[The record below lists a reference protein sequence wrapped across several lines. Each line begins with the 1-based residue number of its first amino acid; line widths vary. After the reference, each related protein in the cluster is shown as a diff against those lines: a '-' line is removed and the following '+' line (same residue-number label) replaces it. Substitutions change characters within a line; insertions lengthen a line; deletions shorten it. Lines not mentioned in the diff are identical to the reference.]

1 MIISNCKINL
11 GLNIIDKREDGYHE
25 LDMIMAPI
33 AFGDKIDIICYDN
46 LGELDF
52 KIKNNLIPID
62 KSNTVTKAYNE
73 YFEYANK
80 EKRKVKVYLEKRVP
94 RQAGLGGGSSNAGFL
109 LVEMN
114 KQYKFYSY
122 DELLLIAKKIGAD
135 VPFFIQDKSARVQG
149 IGEKL
154 VFLENNVKDKILL
167 VKPINIG
174 ISTKLAFSY
183 YLEYKND
190 IKKSKLDIIEKA
202 MKEGNISEILENIEN
217 TLEQIIL
224 KKNIKLSNFKDKI
237 EKKYQKKFFMS
248 GSGSTFFTFINDEEL
263 NIVEHINKKVSKKYF
278 TKITQFI

>member
-33 AFGDKIDIICYDN
+33 AFGDKIDIISYDN

-114 KQYKFYSY
+114 KQYKFYSD